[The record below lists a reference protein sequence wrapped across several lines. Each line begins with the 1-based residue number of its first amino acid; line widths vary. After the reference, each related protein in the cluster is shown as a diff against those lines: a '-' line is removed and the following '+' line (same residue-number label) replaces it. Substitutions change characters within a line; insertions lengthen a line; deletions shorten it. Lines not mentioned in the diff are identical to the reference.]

1 MSPRSPALARDTRR
15 AAEATAP
22 DAATPALRRRVFV
35 ATVLVVWLP
44 WLAAMA
50 LTDRWHLFEDNA
62 FMSAT
67 MVVGSFIAGAT
78 SEGGGAVA
86 FPVMTLVFSI
96 PPAVARDFSL
106 MIQSV
111 GMIAAGAS
119 IVLTRIPV
127 IRTCLLPTSLGGA
140 LGVVLGLELI
150 APVLPPPFAKML
162 FTSFWLSF
170 AVALWLINR
179 RRDRHTRATLEAPS
193 PRLVGL
199 LFVAGLLGGMI
210 TSITGSG
217 LDILTF
223 SLLVLLLRVSERV
236 ATPTSV
242 VLMGV
247 NALAGAAWKG
257 TLGDGLEP
265 AAWDYWWVCV
275 PVVVIGAPLG
285 AQFIRY
291 CSRQFIARLLIAS
304 ILIQFAAALLIIPQ
318 SPALLGFSAAVFAAG
333 LVGFSLMAWQGRRH
347 APLSMTPRTTT

>member
-1 MSPRSPALARDTRR
+1 MS
-15 AAEATAP
+15 AEAVPSIEPSPPASMS
-22 DAATPALRRRVFV
+22 ALRRRVFL

-44 WLAAMA
+44 WLAAMT
-50 LTDRWHLFEDNA
+50 LTDRWSLLEDNA

-67 MVVGSFIAGAT
+67 MVLGSLIAGAT

-111 GMIAAGAS
+111 GMIAAGTS

-127 IRTCLLPTSLGGA
+127 IRSCLLPTSLGGA
-140 LGVVLGLELI
+140 IGVVLGLELV

-162 FTSFWLSF
+162 FTSLWLSF

-179 RRDRHTRATLEAPS
+179 SADRHTRSTLEAPS
-193 PRLVGL
+193 ARLTGL
-199 LFVAGLLGGMI
+199 LVLAGLLGGVV

-223 SLLVLLLRVSERV
+223 SLLVLLLRISEQV

-247 NALAGAAWKG
+247 NALVGATWKG

-265 AAWDYWWVCV
+265 MAWEYWWVCV
-275 PVVVIGAPLG
+275 PVVVVGAPLG
-285 AQFIRY
+285 AQLIRF
-291 CSRQFIARLLIAS
+291 CSRLFIARLLIAS

-318 SPALLGFSAAVFAAG
+318 SPTLLAFSAAVFAAG
-333 LVGFSLMAWQGRRH
+333 LAGFSLMAWRGRRAVPAPAAPAQRLQQQGR
-347 APLSMTPRTTT
+347 